1 MPMANASIMIFY
13 TQKRTCAVPP
23 HPLSVAPMVMAPKRH
38 HFIPQMMLR
47 HFADD
52 DGQLW
57 FWRRDFE
64 KGDVRKTTTKNLF
77 VEKDLY
83 TRFLPN
89 GAKDVALEEF
99 FARMEAHGAEFIAQI
114 ADATRKNQ
122 RPKLDADAW
131 EFWDLFFYYHMKRAP
146 GAIDAIAA
154 KTGFQDRIRAAAD
167 EIRAIRAERG
177 DHEDEPGLEDWIA
190 NNARVLAQAAKPGP
204 ALQAQL
210 KKMGLA
216 IYRIIH
222 PDKSFVIGDV
232 PGATAKF
239 WVESEWSRPTLF
251 FPLTS
256 DIAVGQSTN
265 LRQVD
270 IVDIDRDQARRMNV
284 ATTAGSTTIAG
295 RSKALVASLSAD
307 VPYAVRIAPEAERQ
321 MEA

>member
-1 MPMANASIMIFY
+1 MA
-13 TQKRTCAVPP
+13 V
-23 HPLSVAPMVMAPKRH
+23 APKRH

-64 KGDVRKTTTKNLF
+64 KGDVRKTTTQNLF

-83 TRFLPN
+83 TRFLPD
-89 GAKDVALEEF
+89 GTKDVALEEY
-99 FARMEAHGAEFIAQI
+99 FARMEAHGAQFIEQI
-114 ADATRKNQ
+114 VAAVRNGQ
-122 RPKLDADAW
+122 RPKLDAGAW

-146 GAIDAIAA
+146 GAVEAIAA
-154 KTGFQDRIRAAAD
+154 KTGFHDRIKAAAD

-177 DHEDEPGLEDWIA
+177 DHQDEPGLENWIA

-204 ALQAQL
+204 ELQVQL

-216 IYRIIH
+216 IYRIAD
-222 PDKSFVIGDV
+222 PNKSFVLGDV

-239 WVESEWSRPTLF
+239 RVGTEWSPPTMF

-256 DIAVGQSTN
+256 DIAVGLLAKS
-265 LRQVD
+265 RQVE
-270 IVDIDRDQARRMNV
+270 IVDVDREQARRMNV
-284 ATTAGSTTIAG
+284 ATAARSRTIAG
-295 RSKALVASLSAD
+295 RSRALLASLSDD
-307 VPYAVRIAPEAERQ
+307 VPYSGAIELEP
-321 MEA
+321 